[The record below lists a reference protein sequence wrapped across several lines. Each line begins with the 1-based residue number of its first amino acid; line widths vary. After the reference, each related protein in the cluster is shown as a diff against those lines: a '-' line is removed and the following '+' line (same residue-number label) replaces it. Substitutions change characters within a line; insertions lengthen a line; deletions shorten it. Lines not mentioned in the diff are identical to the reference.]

1 MIDAIKG
8 DIEIY
13 ARDGDRPWWTCP
25 GFWAVLPY
33 RIGAAAQQ
41 MPNRPSKWAC
51 LLAYRALG
59 APWRLFKGVHI
70 PRNAEIGP
78 GLRLPHPQNILIAP
92 GAKLGRDCSVYH
104 DVTLGRGSRRGVP
117 ILGDR
122 VMLFPGSRIL
132 GGITIGDDARV
143 GANAVVQQSISP
155 GASVTLPRPRVI
167 PSATTRRAV
176 ARQARFVERAVR

>member
-33 RIGAAAQQ
+33 RIGAAAQG
-41 MPNRPSKWAC
+41 MPNRRSRWAC

-70 PRNAEIGP
+70 PHTAEIGP
-78 GLRLPHPQNILIAP
+78 GLRLPHPQNIAIPP
-92 GAKLGRDCSVYH
+92 GTKLGRDCSVYH
-104 DVTLGRGSRRGVP
+104 DVTLGRGSRRGIP
-117 ILGDR
+117 TLGDR

-143 GANAVVQQSISP
+143 GANAVVQQSIPP
-155 GASVTLPRPRVI
+155 GSSVAAPRPRIV
-167 PSATTRRAV
+167 PSAMTRRAV
-176 ARQARFVERAVR
+176 ARPARLADQA